1 MVVGW
6 GSNRFHRESLW
17 PSSESGRGGKEK
29 ERRREGGEAKGGRR
43 GRGGW
48 GGQHHEHNDKQ
59 KNFSVIC
66 GPFSSDLP
74 ESLQLPDTEKSLNS
88 P

>member
-1 MVVGW
+1 MG

-17 PSSESGRGGKEK
+17 PRSESGRGGKEK
-29 ERRREGGEAKGGRR
+29 ERRREGEGSGG
-43 GRGGW
+43 GGSAGG
-48 GGQHHEHNDKQ
+48 GGQHHEQNDKQ

-74 ESLQLPDTEKSLNS
+74 KSLQLPDTAKSLNS